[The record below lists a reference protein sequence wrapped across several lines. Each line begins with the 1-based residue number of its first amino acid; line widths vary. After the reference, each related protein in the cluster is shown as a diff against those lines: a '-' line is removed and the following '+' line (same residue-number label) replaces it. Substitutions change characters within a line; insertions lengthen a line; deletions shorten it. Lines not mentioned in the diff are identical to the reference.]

1 MKIRKAEFV
10 TAVYRPGAFPT
21 ANFPEI
27 AFAGRSNVG
36 KSSLIN
42 TLLNRKRLAR
52 TSTTPGRTQAV
63 QFYLVNE
70 RFFFVDLPGY
80 GYARAPREVRRQWA
94 PLVESYLGDRA
105 PLRGAIVILD
115 IRRLPANGDLELLT
129 YLSRSNVQPVLVL
142 TKSDKLARGRLA
154 SRKKIITQILADR
167 ISQSLPEP
175 VLFSAATGQGKEE
188 LWRRIR
194 QRLGA

>member
-21 ANFPEI
+21 ASFPEI

-80 GYARAPREVRRQWA
+80 GYARAPLEVRRQWA
-94 PLVESYLGDRA
+94 PLVESYLGDRV
-105 PLRGAIVILD
+105 PLRAAIVILD
-115 IRRLPANGDLELLT
+115 IRRLPAIGDLELLT
-129 YLSRSNVQPVLVL
+129 YLSRFDVQSILVL
-142 TKSDKLARGRLA
+142 TKSDKLTRGRLP
-154 SRKKIITQILADR
+154 SRKKIITQFLADR

-175 VLFSAATGQGKEE
+175 VLFSATTGQGKEE

>member
-21 ANFPEI
+21 PGLPEI

-42 TLLNRKRLAR
+42 VLLNRKRLAR

-80 GYARAPREVRRQWA
+80 GYARAPREVRRKWA
-94 PLVESYLGDRA
+94 PLVESYLGNRD
-105 PLRGAIVILD
+105 PLRGAIVVLD
-115 IRRLPANGDLELLT
+115 IRRIPAKVDLELLA
-129 YLSRSNVQPVLVL
+129 YLFRIDVPPILAL
-142 TKSDKLARGRLA
+142 TKSDKLTRGQLV
-154 SRKKIITQILADR
+154 SRKKIITQFLADR
-167 ISQSLPEP
+167 ISQSFPEP
-175 VLFSAATGQGKEE
+175 VLFSATTGQGKEE

-194 QRLGA
+194 QRLGG

>member
-21 ANFPEI
+21 ANFLEI

-94 PLVESYLGDRA
+94 PLVESYLGDRV

-129 YLSRSNVQPVLVL
+129 YLSRSNVQPILVL

-194 QRLGA
+194 QRLGV

>member
-10 TAVYRPGAFPT
+10 TAVYHPGEFPT
-21 ANFPEI
+21 ASFPEI

-115 IRRLPANGDLELLT
+115 IRRLPAKGDLELLT
-129 YLSRSNVQPVLVL
+129 YLSRSKVEPVVVL

-154 SRKKIITQILADR
+154 SRKKIITQTLSDQ
-167 ISQSLPEP
+167 ISQSIPEP
-175 VLFSAATGQGKEE
+175 LLFSSATGQGKEE
-188 LWRRIR
+188 LWRLIR
-194 QRLGA
+194 QRIGV